1 MDVNHASHGGF
12 SEARRAPLKVV
23 MFFGNS
29 EPTDYDLRFEL
40 FRIPVRVHPSFWLLA
55 AMLGWRNLQLP
66 NGPILLFIWVL
77 AVFVHILVHEFGHA
91 LTARHYGWPP
101 QVVLYGM
108 GGFAAF
114 HPGRGYTT
122 GKHVLTLF
130 AGPGAGFLLFLA
142 IQLAWPYV
150 ARLRPNDFV
159 VEFVSNLQTL
169 NIVWG
174 IFNLLPIFPLDGGQ
188 ISRLLLTHWFPR
200 AGFVWSLRISFGFAA
215 VLCLIGILSNS
226 MLLAIMMGMFAAE
239 SYMALQ
245 QSRY

>member
-1 MDVNHASHGGF
+1 MDVNDASHGGS
-12 SEARRAPLKVV
+12 SEARRALLKVV

-40 FRIPVRVHPSFWLLA
+40 FGIPVRVHPTFWVA
-55 AMLGWRNLQLP
+55 SAFLGWSNLRFE

-77 AVFVHILVHEFGHA
+77 AVFVHVLVHEFGHA

-108 GGFAAF
+108 GGYAAF
-114 HPGRGYTT
+114 HPGRAYTT

-130 AGPGAGFLLFLA
+130 AGPGAGFVLYLA
-142 IQLAWPYV
+142 ISLAWPYV
-150 ARLRPNDFV
+150 ERFGPNVFV
-159 VEFVSNLQTL
+159 VEFKEDLQTL

-174 IFNLLPIFPLDGGQ
+174 IFNLFPIFPLDGGQ

-200 AGFVWSLRISFGFAA
+200 GGFEWSLRISFGCAA
-215 VLCLIGILSNS
+215 VLCLIGVLNNR
-226 MLLAIMMGMFAAE
+226 MLLAIMMAMFAVE